1 MTERLKVVADGI
13 IYQAQSTGGISRL
26 FSEVF
31 PRMCQLDGTA
41 EITIFTSGSLRQRL
55 PEHPHIQHLQI
66 PDIGRFLKPAFLW
79 QNIGEQT
86 KQGWFKLWLG
96 RGKGKIWHSTYYT
109 IPEAWDGVQ
118 VVTVA
123 DMIYERFPDLFN
135 GPGSDEFRE
144 LKRRCVMTADAV
156 LSISEATSRDLQQ
169 FYDLDPKRIHVV
181 HLACSNVFRPLDKR
195 DISLDGITDRRFFLY
210 VGSRAHYKNFHGMIT
225 AYSLWKQAGETRLLV
240 VGPPW
245 TSEEQRNLAELGIQ
259 DRVDLLTVVDDD
271 TLCAFYNRALAFIY
285 PSLYEGFGIPLLEAM
300 ACGCP
305 VIASRIDT
313 TVEVAGGCPIY
324 FDLNEEDSMI
334 GAFDTAVREG
344 RESPRTRGAL
354 EHAKEFSWDKTARGT
369 LEVYR
374 SLF

>member
-1 MTERLKVVADGI
+1 LHITVDGI
-13 IYQAQSTGGISRL
+13 IYRLQQTGGISRL
-26 FSEVF
+26 FTEIL
-31 PRMCQLDGTA
+31 PRICRLDDGL
-41 EITIFTSGSLRQRL
+41 EMTILTSGPLSQQPPMHPRIYHKRVPEIDRYLRPALFSQGFR
-55 PEHPHIQHLQI
+55 
-66 PDIGRFLKPAFLW
+66 GRIRQSWDNLW
-79 QNIGEQT
+79 I
-86 KQGWFKLWLG
+86 G
-96 RGKGKIWHSTYYT
+96 RGKGRIWHSTYYT
-109 IPEAWDGVQ
+109 IPKGWEGLQ

-123 DMIYERFPDLFN
+123 DMIYERFPELFG
-135 GPGSDEFRE
+135 GPASDEFRE
-144 LKRRCVMTADAV
+144 LKRRCVVAADAV
-156 LSISEATSRDLQQ
+156 LSISEATSRDVQQ
-169 FYDLDPKRIHVV
+169 FYGLDPKRLHVV
-181 HLACSNVFRPLDKR
+181 HLACSDFFRPLDR
-195 DISLDGITDRRFFLY
+195 NHPSLKGTTEAPFFLY

-225 AYSLWKQAGETRLLV
+225 AYSLWQQAGKTRLLV

-245 TSEEQRNLAELGIQ
+245 TSEEQRSLAELGIQ
-259 DRVDLLTVVDDD
+259 ERVDLLTVVDDD
-271 TLCAFYNRALAFIY
+271 TLCALYNRALAFIY

-313 TVEVAGGCPIY
+313 TVEVAGECPIY

-344 RESPRTRGAL
+344 RESRRTRGAL